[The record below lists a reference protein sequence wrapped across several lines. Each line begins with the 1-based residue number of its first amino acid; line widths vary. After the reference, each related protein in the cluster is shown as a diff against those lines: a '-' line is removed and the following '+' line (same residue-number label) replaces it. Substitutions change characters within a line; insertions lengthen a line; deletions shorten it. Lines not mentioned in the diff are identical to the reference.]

1 MASRSELV
9 LRACAVNV
17 DHTATKYGNDSL
29 LEQAV
34 LYAEKQL
41 TASSSATTTL
51 PPAFS
56 VGRQAGDA
64 NV

>member
-1 MASRSELV
+1 MPSRSELV

-17 DHTATKYGNDSL
+17 DHTAAKYNNDSL

-41 TASSSATTTL
+41 TASSSATTLL
-51 PPAFS
+51 PPAAT
-56 VGRQAGDA
+56 VGKLSGDA